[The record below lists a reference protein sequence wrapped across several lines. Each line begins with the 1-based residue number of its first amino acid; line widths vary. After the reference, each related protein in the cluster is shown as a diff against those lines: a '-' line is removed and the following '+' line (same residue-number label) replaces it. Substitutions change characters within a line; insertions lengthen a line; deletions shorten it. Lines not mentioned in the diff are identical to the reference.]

1 MELQERLQPIKKR
14 KYFSNISQKNISAQL
29 CYAQCAWVQW
39 MLKYVPMSTR
49 KTLLDFKYNEE
60 YFLTI
65 SQTISNMQKTQCS
78 MSIDHSSAC
87 LYKNMI
93 KGKYSSAICRIF
105 CQVALAT
112 CDRSLASYGSVS
124 AERGK
129 FNNGTIKS
137 TLSSFV
143 TWRLYMKTQNR
154 NFPSPAE
161 TDPCRPAAI

>member
-65 SQTISNMQKTQCS
+65 SQTISNMQKTQCL
-78 MSIDHSSAC
+78 MSLIIQV
-87 LYKNMI
+87 LVFI
-93 KGKYSSAICRIF
+93 RIWSRENIP
-105 CQVALAT
+105 AP
-112 CDRSLASYGSVS
+112 SV
-124 AERGK
+124 G
-129 FNNGTIKS
+129 
-137 TLSSFV
+137 SFV
-143 TWRLYMKTQNR
+143 KRRLLPVTDLWLHMGQFLQKGENSTIEQSSLLYQVLSHEGSKLKKKDTKQEFSSSCR
-154 NFPSPAE
+154 NWPM
-161 TDPCRPAAI
+161 

>member
-65 SQTISNMQKTQCS
+65 SQTISNMQKTQCL
-78 MSIDHSSAC
+78 MSLIIQV
-87 LYKNMI
+87 LVFI
-93 KGKYSSAICRIF
+93 RIWSRENIP
-105 CQVALAT
+105 AP
-112 CDRSLASYGSVS
+112 SV
-124 AERGK
+124 G
-129 FNNGTIKS
+129 
-137 TLSSFV
+137 SFV
-143 TWRLYMKTQNR
+143 KRRLLPVTDLWLHMGQFLQKGENSTMEQSSLLYQVLSHEGSTWRHKTGIFLVLQKL
-154 NFPSPAE
+154 
-161 TDPCRPAAI
+161 THAAI